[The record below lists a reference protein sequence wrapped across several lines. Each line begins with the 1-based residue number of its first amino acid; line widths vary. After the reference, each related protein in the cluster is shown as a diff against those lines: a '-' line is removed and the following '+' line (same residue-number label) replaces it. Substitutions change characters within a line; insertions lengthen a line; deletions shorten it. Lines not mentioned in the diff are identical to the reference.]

1 MLINMRK
8 NKVNGIEVDHSAKRH
23 SVELCFGVR
32 VFVFLAF
39 DEFLELK
46 NICNS

>member
-1 MLINMRK
+1 MLINMRT

-23 SVELCFGVR
+23 SVELCLGVR

-39 DEFLELK
+39 DEFLQ
-46 NICNS
+46 